1 MEDGSVVISILGDR
15 KHIAKELEATRRDI
29 EKTEKKLA
37 EKVSEKSGIEAK
49 LEDAMN
55 AAKSTS
61 DKIKALK
68 REYNEL
74 SRVMANDGTSAA
86 DYGRAASRQAAITRE
101 LELQRPILKAQDAD
115 ADRLHAKYTAV
126 AEEIDHMTANLAT
139 AKEKAQSLAAQ
150 EEQAKVGD
158 AVRKQLDRAATS
170 AERFQKRMLQIG
182 RSVLVY
188 NLLSSALRSAVSYF
202 GELLNTNQEYR
213 EELAKL
219 KGTLITAF
227 QPLAAQIIPWAVSL
241 LRILTA
247 IAQVV
252 GNFVSLLFGG
262 TLLGSAKSA
271 EAMNKQ
277 AAAISGV
284 GAAAKK
290 AEKQLAS
297 FDQIN
302 KLNSS
307 GDSGG
312 GGGGGVG
319 ADFSGL
325 DGLKSEKYQREL
337 NRLTAILSGA
347 LLALGAILFFT
358 GTNIPLGLGLMA
370 AGAIGLVNLATGRWG
385 EVTEDLKRTLTKI
398 FLILSSAFL
407 VIGAILAFSGSGPL
421 NIARGIAMMAIGA
434 SALVGAAY
442 VNWDYIK
449 TILTGVV
456 GAIISGI
463 SSIILVIGLILAFS
477 GHPAI
482 GIGMI
487 LASAAELAAA
497 AYVNWDTITQMLKQS
512 TDEIMLIESIIL
524 VIGMVIAFTGAN
536 LPVGIGLMAVG
547 AAGIAAEAALNW
559 DGLKET
565 LQTHAG
571 LICAVEG
578 ILLVI
583 GMILAF
589 TGVATP
595 LGIALIATNAVGL
608 ATEVAVNW
616 DAWQEPI
623 LKTVNAIC
631 DYGGAALIAI
641 GAMLLFSGANIPLGI
656 GLILGGIAAKKLADE
671 IPWNDQAVKSDLEKT
686 LDTICTASGSLL
698 VAVGMVLLFSGAG
711 TALGLGMLAAGAAL
725 LYAGYSKE
733 YDDSE
738 VMDLTGETEKK
749 LSQMDTVKNA
759 VLGAKKKRTTV
770 GSFAQDTWQQAM
782 DSGMSEEMLYQTLS
796 ENMKLSDEDIRALGF
811 NLIGH
816 GADAYIAGVSN
827 AATQSTTKVS
837 DVLAQSLTRSI
848 NEAALKVDDG
858 SLSADGAAK
867 QLNARIVELL
877 KSGVMTEAEIAQT
890 LDNEAA
896 QDTLSRM
903 GLSFT
908 DGYIQGMDKDK
919 AAQAASDM
927 TQSALDAIADTQD
940 SHSPAKK
947 TEALGK
953 DALDGYVN
961 GVVNNAASVEK
972 AGETMVT
979 SLANGMANRLSL
991 LDAVLN
997 RIVSAANSMA
1007 AAVVSAANA
1016 AVDAMTSVSFSG
1028 STVRIPTPVLRG
1040 LSTPVLPKLATGAV
1054 IPPNAPFAA
1063 ILGDQRS
1070 GTNVE
1075 TPLATIQQAV
1085 SDVVKGNDMISA
1097 LREQNRLLQQILER
1111 CDIKLDGR
1119 SITESVNTYQ
1129 RQMSRASGGDGYGS
1143 I

>member
-15 KHIAKELEATRRDI
+15 KHIAKELEATRKDI

-37 EKVSEKSGIEAK
+37 EKVSEKSGIESK

-55 AAKSTS
+55 AAKATS
-61 DKIKALK
+61 EKIRALK
-68 REYNEL
+68 REYREL
-74 SRVMANDGTSAA
+74 GAVMGDKNTSAA
-86 DYGRAASRQAAITRE
+86 DYGRAASRQAAITK
-101 LELQRPILKAQDAD
+101 ELQMQQPILKAQDAD
-115 ADRLHAKYTAV
+115 ADKLHSRYEAVSAEVEHLTTAL
-126 AEEIDHMTANLAT
+126 ET
-139 AKEKAQSLAAQ
+139 AKGKAEDLANQ
-150 EEQAKVGD
+150 EEQAKAGE
-158 AVRKQLDRAATS
+158 AVRKQLDRASAS
-170 AERFQKRMLQIG
+170 AERFQKRMLRIA
-182 RSVLVY
+182 RSALVY
-188 NLLSSALRSAVSYF
+188 NLISSALRSAVSYF
-202 GELLNTNQEYR
+202 GKLLNTNQEYR
-213 EELAKL
+213 AELAKL
-219 KGTLITAF
+219 QGALLTAF

-241 LRILTA
+241 LRILTSVV
-247 IAQVV
+247 QVV
-252 GNFVSLLFGG
+252 GNLLSLLFGG

-271 EAMNKQ
+271 EALNKQ
-277 AAAISGV
+277 ASAIFGV
-284 GAAAKK
+284 GAAAKE

-302 KLNSS
+302 KLNSNK
-307 GDSGG
+307 DSGG
-312 GGGGGVG
+312 GGGGVSP
-319 ADFSGL
+319 DFS
-325 DGLKSEKYQREL
+325 DFDKFQTEEYQQEL
-337 NRLTAILSGA
+337 NRLTAILSGS

-370 AGAIGLVNLATGRWG
+370 AGAIGLANIASGKWG
-385 EVTEDLKRTLTKI
+385 EVTDDLRKVLTEI
-398 FLILSSAFL
+398 FVILSTAFL
-407 VIGAILAFSGSGPL
+407 VIGAILAFSGTGPL

-434 SALVGAAY
+434 AALAGAVY

-487 LASAAELAAA
+487 LASASELAAA

-524 VIGMVIAFTGAN
+524 VIGMVITFTGAN

-559 DGLKET
+559 NSLKET

-571 LICAVEG
+571 LICAAEG
-578 ILLVI
+578 ILLAIGVI
-583 GMILAF
+583 LVF
-589 TGVATP
+589 TAVATP
-595 LGIALIATNAVGL
+595 LGIALIAANAVGL
-608 ATEVAVNW
+608 ATEAAVNW

-623 LKTVNAIC
+623 LNTVNAIC

-656 GLILGGIAAKKLADE
+656 GLILAGIAGRKLADA
-671 IPWNDQAVKSDLEKT
+671 IPWNDQAAKNE
-686 LDTICTASGSLL
+686 LDGVFSQICAVSGTLL
-698 VAVGMVLLFSGAG
+698 VAVGMILLFSGAG
-711 TALGLGMLAAGAAL
+711 TAIGLGMLAAGAAM
-725 LYAGYSKE
+725 LYADYAKG

-738 VMDLTGETEKK
+738 ILRMTQETEVK
-749 LSQMDTVKNA
+749 LRNQVAD
-759 VLGAKKKRTTV
+759 AKKKGTTV
-770 GSFAQDTWQQAM
+770 YEFAQSTMAEALDN
-782 DSGMSEEMLYQTLS
+782 DISGEILYQSLAGLQ
-796 ENMKLSDEDIRALGF
+796 LSDDDMRALGF
-811 NLIGH
+811 KVIGS
-816 GADAYIAGVSN
+816 GADAFIAGLVAGLEDSD
-827 AATQSTTKVS
+827 TTVS
-837 DVLAQSLTRSI
+837 DVLSKSMARSI
-848 NEAALKVDDG
+848 NEAALKMDAG
-858 SLSADGAAK
+858 ELTSEGAAK
-867 QLNARIVELL
+867 QLNSRIQSLL
-877 KSGVMTEAEIAQT
+877 ESGMLTEDEIA
-890 LDNEAA
+890 DIMNSEAIT
-896 QDTLSRM
+896 DTLSRM

-908 DGYIQGMDKDK
+908 EGYIQGMDKDK
-919 AAQAASDM
+919 AAQAAGDM

-953 DALDGYVN
+953 DAVDGYVN
-961 GVVNNAASVEK
+961 GVVNNAASVEA
-972 AGETMVT
+972 AGQTMVE
-979 SLANGMANRLSL
+979 SLANGMASRTSL

-997 RIVSAANSMA
+997 HIVDAANSMA
-1007 AAVVSAANA
+1007 SSVVAAANI
-1016 AVDAMTSVSFSG
+1016 AVDAMTSVSYSG
-1028 STVRIPTPVLRG
+1028 GTVRIPAPALRA
-1040 LSTPVLPKLATGAV
+1040 LSIPTLPKLATGAV

-1119 SITESVNTYQ
+1119 SIAETVNTYQ

>member
-74 SRVMANDGTSAA
+74 SRVMANDSTSAA

-126 AEEIDHMTANLAT
+126 AEEIDHMTANLA
-139 AKEKAQSLAAQ
+139 ASKEKAQSLAAQ

-182 RSVLVY
+182 KSVLVY

-213 EELAKL
+213 EELA
-219 KGTLITAF
+219 
-227 QPLAAQIIPWAVSL
+227 
-241 LRILTA
+241 
-247 IAQVV
+247 
-252 GNFVSLLFGG
+252 
-262 TLLGSAKSA
+262 
-271 EAMNKQ
+271 
-277 AAAISGV
+277 
-284 GAAAKK
+284 
-290 AEKQLAS
+290 S

-307 GDSGG
+307 ADSGG

-325 DGLKSEKYQREL
+325 DGLKSEEYQREI

-370 AGAIGLVNLATGRWG
+370 AGAVGLANLATGRWG

>member
-29 EKTEKKLA
+29 EKAEKKLA

-74 SRVMANDGTSAA
+74 SRVMANDDTSAV

-126 AEEIDHMTANLAT
+126 SEEIDHMTANLA
-139 AKEKAQSLAAQ
+139 ASKEKAQSLAAQ

-158 AVRKQLDRAATS
+158 AVRKQLDRASTS

-202 GELLNTNQEYR
+202 GDLLNTNQEYR
-213 EELAKL
+213 AELAKL

-252 GNFVSLLFGG
+252 GNFVLLLFGG
-262 TLLGSAKSA
+262 TLLGSVKSA

-307 GDSGG
+307 ADSGG

-325 DGLKSEKYQREL
+325 DGLKSEEYQREI

-370 AGAIGLVNLATGRWG
+370 AGAVGLANLATGRWG

-442 VNWDYIK
+442 VNWDSIPGQLKEVAIAICTVGGYIC
-449 TILTGVV
+449 TAV
-456 GAIISGI
+456 GIMLLFAGHPIKG
-463 SSIILVIGLILAFS
+463 IGLILAGISLLGGAAVISWAAMPDKLQEVATEICVIGGIIFVAVGVAMLFT
-477 GHPAI
+477 GHI
-482 GIGMI
+482 GLGIGNI
-487 LASAAELAAA
+487 LAGTAFLA
-497 AYVNWDTITQMLKQS
+497 
-512 TDEIMLIESIIL
+512 
-524 VIGMVIAFTGAN
+524 GA
-536 LPVGIGLMAVG
+536 
-547 AAGIAAEAALNW
+547 AALNW
-559 DGLKET
+559 GTLK
-565 LQTHAG
+565 
-571 LICAVEG
+571 
-578 ILLVI
+578 
-583 GMILAF
+583 
-589 TGVATP
+589 P
-595 LGIALIATNAVGL
+595 LIAQYAGDVL
-608 ATEVAVNW
+608 
-616 DAWQEPI
+616 
-623 LKTVNAIC
+623 
-631 DYGGAALIAI
+631 AI
-641 GAMLLFSGANIPLGI
+641 GGTLLLAIGCVLLFSGAGTALGL
-656 GLILGGIAAKKLADE
+656 GLILAGCATKKLAGE
-671 IPWNDQAVKSDLEKT
+671 LPWNDQAGKSDLEKT

-867 QLNARIVELL
+867 QLNNRIVELL

-890 LDNEAA
+890 LDNEAV

-908 DGYIQGMDKDK
+908 DGYIQGMDEDK

-961 GVVNNAASVEK
+961 GVVNNAASVER

-1028 STVRIPTPVLRG
+1028 STIRIPAPVLRG

>member
-15 KHIAKELEATRRDI
+15 KHIAKELEATRRGI

-74 SRVMANDGTSAA
+74 SRVMANDSTSAA

-126 AEEIDHMTANLAT
+126 AEEIDHMTANLA
-139 AKEKAQSLAAQ
+139 ASKEKAQSLAAQ

-182 RSVLVY
+182 KSVLVY

-213 EELAKL
+213 AELAKL

-312 GGGGGVG
+312 GGGGGGVG

-325 DGLKSEKYQREL
+325 DGLKSEEYQREL

-370 AGAIGLVNLATGRWG
+370 AGAVGLANLATGRWG

-442 VNWDYIK
+442 VNWDSIPGQLKEIAIAICTVGGYIC
-449 TILTGVV
+449 TAV
-456 GAIISGI
+456 GIMLLFAGHPIKG
-463 SSIILVIGLILAFS
+463 IGLILAGISLLGGAAAISWAAMPDKLQEVASEICVIGGIIFTAVGVAMLFT
-477 GHPAI
+477 GHI
-482 GIGMI
+482 GLGIGNI
-487 LASAAELAAA
+487 LAGTAFLA
-497 AYVNWDTITQMLKQS
+497 
-512 TDEIMLIESIIL
+512 
-524 VIGMVIAFTGAN
+524 GA
-536 LPVGIGLMAVG
+536 
-547 AAGIAAEAALNW
+547 AALNW
-559 DGLKET
+559 GT
-565 LQTHAG
+565 LEPLIAQYAG
-571 LICAVEG
+571 D
-578 ILLVI
+578 
-583 GMILAF
+583 ILA
-589 TGVATP
+589 
-595 LGIALIATNAVGL
+595 I
-608 ATEVAVNW
+608 
-616 DAWQEPI
+616 
-623 LKTVNAIC
+623 
-631 DYGGAALIAI
+631 GGTLLLAI
-641 GAMLLFSGANIPLGI
+641 GCVLLFSGAGISLGL
-656 GLILGGIAAKKLADE
+656 GLILAGCATKKLAGE
-671 IPWNDQAVKSDLEKT
+671 LPWNDQTAKSDLEKT

-733 YDDSE
+733 YDDSA

-749 LSQMDTVKNA
+749 LSQMDTVKDA

-796 ENMKLSDEDIRALGF
+796 ESMKLSDEDIRALGF
-811 NLIGH
+811 DLIGH

-858 SLSADGAAK
+858 SISTDGAAK
-867 QLNARIVELL
+867 QLNNRIVELL

-890 LDNEAA
+890 LDNEAV

-908 DGYIQGMDKDK
+908 DGYIRGMDKDK

-953 DALDGYVN
+953 DAVDGYVN
-961 GVVNNAASVEK
+961 GVVNNAASVEA
-972 AGETMVT
+972 AGQTAVE
-979 SLANGMANRLSL
+979 SLANGMANRFSL

-1040 LSTPVLPKLATGAV
+1040 LSTPALPKLATGAV

>member
-1 MEDGSVVISILGDR
+1 MDDGSVVISILGDR

-37 EKVSEKSGIEAK
+37 EKASEKSGIEAK
-49 LEDAMN
+49 LKDAMN

-74 SRVMANDGTSAA
+74 SRVMANDNTSAA

-126 AEEIDHMTANLAT
+126 SEEIDHMTANLAT
-139 AKEKAQSLAAQ
+139 AKEKAQTLANQ
-150 EEQAKVGD
+150 DEQAKIGD
-158 AVRKQLDRAATS
+158 AVRKQLDKASAS
-170 AERFQKRMLQIG
+170 AERFQKRMLRIG
-182 RSVLVY
+182 RSALVY
-188 NLLSSALRSAVSYF
+188 SLISSVLRNAVSYF
-202 GELLNTNQEYR
+202 NKLLNTNQEYR

-219 KGTLITAF
+219 KGALLTAF
-227 QPLAAQIIPWAVSL
+227 QPLATQIIPWAVSL
-241 LRILTA
+241 LRILTSVV
-247 IAQVV
+247 QVV
-252 GNFVSLLFGG
+252 GNLLPLLFGG

-271 EAMNKQ
+271 EALNKQ
-277 AAAISGV
+277 ANAISGV
-284 GAAAKK
+284 GAAAKE
-290 AEKQLAS
+290 AQKQLAG

-302 KLNSS
+302 KLNSDKGAS
-307 GDSGG
+307 
-312 GGGGGVG
+312 GVG
-319 ADFSGL
+319 GNSVVSPDFSDFNKFL
-325 DGLKSEKYQREL
+325 TEEYQREL

-370 AGAIGLVNLATGRWG
+370 AGAVGLANLATGRWG

-442 VNWDYIK
+442 VNWDSIPAQLKEVAIAICTVGGYIC
-449 TILTGVV
+449 TAV
-456 GAIISGI
+456 GIVLLFAGHPIKG
-463 SSIILVIGLILAFS
+463 IGLILAGISLLGGAVAISWAAMPDKLREVATEICVIGGIIFTAVGVAMLFT
-477 GHPAI
+477 GHI
-482 GIGMI
+482 GLGIGNI
-487 LASAAELAAA
+487 LAGTVFLA
-497 AYVNWDTITQMLKQS
+497 
-512 TDEIMLIESIIL
+512 
-524 VIGMVIAFTGAN
+524 GA
-536 LPVGIGLMAVG
+536 
-547 AAGIAAEAALNW
+547 AALNW
-559 DGLKET
+559 GTLK
-565 LQTHAG
+565 
-571 LICAVEG
+571 
-578 ILLVI
+578 
-583 GMILAF
+583 
-589 TGVATP
+589 P
-595 LGIALIATNAVGL
+595 LIAQYAGDVL
-608 ATEVAVNW
+608 
-616 DAWQEPI
+616 
-623 LKTVNAIC
+623 
-631 DYGGAALIAI
+631 AI
-641 GAMLLFSGANIPLGI
+641 GGTLLLAIGCVLLLSGAGIPLGL
-656 GLILGGIAAKKLADE
+656 GLILAGCATKKLADE
-671 IPWNDQAVKSDLEKT
+671 LPWNDQTVKSDLEKT

-725 LYAGYSKE
+725 LYAGYSKD

-738 VMDLTGETEKK
+738 IIRMTEETEAK
-749 LSQMDTVKNA
+749 LSNRVAD
-759 VLGAKKKRTTV
+759 AKKDGTSV
-770 GSFAQDTWQQAM
+770 FEFAQSTINDAI
-782 DSGMSEEMLYQTLS
+782 DNGVSGDILYQSLARLQ
-796 ENMKLSDEDIRALGF
+796 LSDDDMRALGF
-811 NLIGH
+811 NVMGS
-816 GADAYIAGVSN
+816 GSDAFIAGLVSGLEDYD
-827 AATQSTTKVS
+827 TTVS
-837 DVLAQSLTRSI
+837 DVMSKSMARSI
-848 NEAALKVDDG
+848 NEAASKMDTGGLTSDE
-858 SLSADGAAK
+858 AAK
-867 QLNARIVELL
+867 QLNTRIQSLL
-877 KSGVMTEAEIAQT
+877 ESGMLTEDEIANIMNSKVIT
-890 LDNEAA
+890 DM
-896 QDTLSRM
+896 LSRM

-919 AAQAASDM
+919 AVQAASDM

-953 DALDGYVN
+953 DAVDGYVN
-961 GVVNNAASVEK
+961 GVVNNAASAEA
-972 AGETMVT
+972 AGQTMVE
-979 SLANGMANRLSL
+979 SLANGIANRLSL

-997 RIVSAANSMA
+997 RIVNAANSMA

-1028 STVRIPTPVLRG
+1028 STVRIPTPVLRS
-1040 LSTPVLPKLATGAV
+1040 LSAPVLPKLATGAV

-1085 SDVVKGNDMISA
+1085 SDVVKGNDMVSA

-1111 CDIKLDGR
+1111 CDIRLDGR
-1119 SITESVNTYQ
+1119 SVTESVNTYQ

>member
-15 KHIAKELEATRRDI
+15 KHIAKELEATRKDI

-37 EKVSEKSGIEAK
+37 EKVSEKSGIESK

-55 AAKSTS
+55 AAKATS
-61 DKIKALK
+61 EKIRALK
-68 REYNEL
+68 REYREL
-74 SRVMANDGTSAA
+74 GAVMGDKNTSAA

-101 LELQRPILKAQDAD
+101 LQMQQPILKAQDAD
-115 ADRLHAKYTAV
+115 ADKLHSRYEAVSAEVEHLTTAL
-126 AEEIDHMTANLAT
+126 ET
-139 AKEKAQSLAAQ
+139 AKGKAEDLANQ
-150 EEQAKVGD
+150 DKQAKAGE
-158 AVRKQLDRAATS
+158 AVRKQLDRASAS
-170 AERFQKRMLQIG
+170 AERFQKRMLRIA
-182 RSVLVY
+182 RSALVY
-188 NLLSSALRSAVSYF
+188 NLISSALRNAVSYF
-202 GELLNTNQEYR
+202 GKLLNTNQEYR
-213 EELAKL
+213 AELAKL
-219 KGTLITAF
+219 QGALLTAF

-241 LRILTA
+241 LRILTSVV
-247 IAQVV
+247 QVV
-252 GNFVSLLFGG
+252 GNLLSLLFGG

-271 EAMNKQ
+271 EALNKQ
-277 AAAISGV
+277 ASAISGV
-284 GAAAKK
+284 GAAAKE

-302 KLNSS
+302 KLNSNK
-307 GDSGG
+307 DSGG
-312 GGGGGVG
+312 GGGGGGGVSP
-319 ADFSGL
+319 DFS
-325 DGLKSEKYQREL
+325 DFDKFQTEEYQREL
-337 NRLTAILSGA
+337 NRLTAILSGS

-370 AGAIGLVNLATGRWG
+370 AGAIGLANIASGKWG
-385 EVTEDLKRTLTKI
+385 EVTDDLRKVLTEI
-398 FLILSSAFL
+398 FVILSSAFL
-407 VIGAILAFSGSGPL
+407 VIGAILAFSGTGPL

-434 SALVGAAY
+434 AALAGAVY

-463 SSIILVIGLILAFS
+463 NSIILVIGLILAFS

-487 LASAAELAAA
+487 LASASELAAA

-524 VIGMVIAFTGAN
+524 VIGMVITFTGAN

-559 DGLKET
+559 NGLKET

-571 LICAVEG
+571 LICAAEG
-578 ILLVI
+578 ILLAI

-595 LGIALIATNAVGL
+595 LGIALIAANAVGL

-623 LKTVNAIC
+623 LNTVNAIC

-656 GLILGGIAAKKLADE
+656 GLILAGIAGRKLADA
-671 IPWNDQAVKSDLEKT
+671 IPWNDQAAKSE
-686 LDTICTASGSLL
+686 LDGVFSQICAVSGTLL
-698 VAVGMVLLFSGAG
+698 VAVGMILLFSGAG
-711 TALGLGMLAAGAAL
+711 TAIGLGMLAAGAAL
-725 LYAGYSKE
+725 LYADYAKG

-738 VMDLTGETEKK
+738 ILRMTQETEAK
-749 LSQMDTVKNA
+749 LSNQVAD
-759 VLGAKKKRTTV
+759 AKKKGTTV
-770 GSFAQDTWQQAM
+770 YEFAQSTMNDAI
-782 DSGMSEEMLYQTLS
+782 DNGISGEVLYQSLAGLQ
-796 ENMKLSDEDIRALGF
+796 LSDDDMRALGF
-811 NLIGH
+811 KVIGS
-816 GADAYIAGVSN
+816 GADAFIAGLV
-827 AATQSTTKVS
+827 AGLEDYDTTVS
-837 DVLAQSLTRSI
+837 DVLSKSMARSI
-848 NEAALKVDDG
+848 NEAALKMDAG
-858 SLSADGAAK
+858 ELTSEGAAK
-867 QLNARIVELL
+867 QLNARIQSLL
-877 KSGVMTEAEIAQT
+877 ESGMLTKDEIANIM
-890 LDNEAA
+890 DSEVIA
-896 QDTLSRM
+896 DTLSRM

-908 DGYIQGMDKDK
+908 EGYIQGMDKDK
-919 AAQAASDM
+919 AAQAAEDM
-927 TQSALDAIADTQD
+927 TQSALDAVADTQD

-953 DALDGYVN
+953 DAVDGYAN
-961 GVVNNAASVEK
+961 GVVNNAASVEA
-972 AGETMVT
+972 AGQTMVE
-979 SLANGMANRLSL
+979 SLANGMASRTSL

-997 RIVSAANSMA
+997 HIVDAANSMA
-1007 AAVVSAANA
+1007 SSVVAAANA
-1016 AVDAMTSVSFSG
+1016 AVDAMTSVSYSG
-1028 STVRIPTPVLRG
+1028 GTVRIPAPALRA
-1040 LSTPVLPKLATGAV
+1040 LSIPTLPKLATGAV

-1097 LREQNRLLQQILER
+1097 LKEQNRLLQQILER

-1119 SITESVNTYQ
+1119 SITETVNTYQ

>member
-15 KHIAKELEATRRDI
+15 KHIAKELEATRKDI

-37 EKVSEKSGIEAK
+37 EKVSEKSGIESK

-55 AAKSTS
+55 AAKATS
-61 DKIKALK
+61 EKIRALK
-68 REYNEL
+68 REYREL
-74 SRVMANDGTSAA
+74 GAVMGDKNTSAA

-101 LELQRPILKAQDAD
+101 LQMQQPILKAQDAD
-115 ADRLHAKYTAV
+115 ADKLHSRYEAVSAEVEHLTTAL
-126 AEEIDHMTANLAT
+126 ET
-139 AKEKAQSLAAQ
+139 AKGKAEDLANQ
-150 EEQAKVGD
+150 DKQAKAGE
-158 AVRKQLDRAATS
+158 AVRKQLDRASAS
-170 AERFQKRMLQIG
+170 AERFQKRMLRIA
-182 RSVLVY
+182 RSALVY
-188 NLLSSALRSAVSYF
+188 NLISSALRNAVSYF
-202 GELLNTNQEYR
+202 GKLLNTNQEYR
-213 EELAKL
+213 AELAKL
-219 KGTLITAF
+219 QGALLTAF

-241 LRILTA
+241 LRILTSVV
-247 IAQVV
+247 QVV
-252 GNFVSLLFGG
+252 GNLLSLLFGG

-271 EAMNKQ
+271 EALNKQ
-277 AAAISGV
+277 ASAISGV
-284 GAAAKK
+284 GAAAKE

-302 KLNSS
+302 KLNSNK
-307 GDSGG
+307 DSGG
-312 GGGGGVG
+312 GGGGGGGVSP
-319 ADFSGL
+319 DFS
-325 DGLKSEKYQREL
+325 DFDKFQTEEYQREL
-337 NRLTAILSGA
+337 NRLTAILSGS

-370 AGAIGLVNLATGRWG
+370 AGAIGLANIASGKWG
-385 EVTEDLKRTLTKI
+385 EVTDDLRKVLTEI
-398 FLILSSAFL
+398 FVILSSAFL
-407 VIGAILAFSGSGPL
+407 VIGAILAFSGTGPL
-421 NIARGIAMMAIGA
+421 NIARGIAMMTIGA
-434 SALVGAAY
+434 AALAGAVY

-463 SSIILVIGLILAFS
+463 NSIILVIGLILAFS

-487 LASAAELAAA
+487 LASASELAAA

-524 VIGMVIAFTGAN
+524 VIGMVITFTGAN

-559 DGLKET
+559 NGLKET

-571 LICAVEG
+571 LICSAEG
-578 ILLVI
+578 ILLAI

-595 LGIALIATNAVGL
+595 LGIALIAANAVGL

-623 LKTVNAIC
+623 LNTVNAIC

-656 GLILGGIAAKKLADE
+656 GLILAGIAGRKLADA
-671 IPWNDQAVKSDLEKT
+671 IPWNDQAAKSE
-686 LDTICTASGSLL
+686 LDGVFSQICAVSGTLL
-698 VAVGMVLLFSGAG
+698 VAVGMILLFSGAG
-711 TALGLGMLAAGAAL
+711 TAIGLGMLAAGAAL
-725 LYAGYSKE
+725 LYADYAKG

-738 VMDLTGETEKK
+738 ILRMTQETEAK
-749 LSQMDTVKNA
+749 LSNQVAD
-759 VLGAKKKRTTV
+759 AKKKGTTV
-770 GSFAQDTWQQAM
+770 YEFAQSTMNDAI
-782 DSGMSEEMLYQTLS
+782 DNGISGEVLYQSLAGLQ
-796 ENMKLSDEDIRALGF
+796 LSDDDMRALGF
-811 NLIGH
+811 KVIGS
-816 GADAYIAGVSN
+816 GADAFIAGLV
-827 AATQSTTKVS
+827 AGLEDYDTTVS
-837 DVLAQSLTRSI
+837 DVLSKSMARSI
-848 NEAALKVDDG
+848 NEAALKMDAG
-858 SLSADGAAK
+858 ELTSEGAAK
-867 QLNARIVELL
+867 QLNARIQSLL
-877 KSGVMTEAEIAQT
+877 ESGMLTKDEIANIM
-890 LDNEAA
+890 DSEVIA
-896 QDTLSRM
+896 DTLSRM

-908 DGYIQGMDKDK
+908 EGYIQGMDKDK
-919 AAQAASDM
+919 AAQAAEDM
-927 TQSALDAIADTQD
+927 TQSALDAVADTQD

-953 DALDGYVN
+953 DAVDGYVN
-961 GVVNNAASVEK
+961 GVVNNAASVEA
-972 AGETMVT
+972 AGQTMVE
-979 SLANGMANRLSL
+979 SLANGMASRTSL

-997 RIVSAANSMA
+997 HIVDAANSMA
-1007 AAVVSAANA
+1007 SSVVAAANA
-1016 AVDAMTSVSFSG
+1016 AVDAMTSVSYSG
-1028 STVRIPTPVLRG
+1028 GTVRIPAPALRA
-1040 LSTPVLPKLATGAV
+1040 LSIPTLPKLATGAV

-1097 LREQNRLLQQILER
+1097 LKEQNRLLQQILER

-1119 SITESVNTYQ
+1119 SITETVNTYQ

>member
-74 SRVMANDGTSAA
+74 SRVMANDSTSAA

-139 AKEKAQSLAAQ
+139 SKEKAQSLAAQ

-182 RSVLVY
+182 KSVLVY

-213 EELAKL
+213 AELAKL

-312 GGGGGVG
+312 GGGGGGVG

-325 DGLKSEKYQREL
+325 DGLKSEEYQREL

-370 AGAIGLVNLATGRWG
+370 AGAVGLANLATGRWG
-385 EVTEDLKRTLTKI
+385 EVTEDLKAVLTKI
-398 FLILSSAFL
+398 FKILAASFL
-407 VIGAILAFSGSGPL
+407 VIGAILTFSGNPL
-421 NIARGIAMMAIGA
+421 NVAKGIALLAIGA
-434 SALVGAAY
+434 AALAGATY
-442 VNWDYIK
+442 LNWDYVKSMLIEHSNA
-449 TILTGVV
+449 IVAV
-456 GAIISGI
+456 GAI
-463 SSIILVIGLILAFS
+463 LAAIGVILA
-477 GHPAI
+477 
-482 GIGMI
+482 
-487 LASAAELAAA
+487 L
-497 AYVNWDTITQMLKQS
+497 T
-512 TDEIMLIESIIL
+512 
-524 VIGMVIAFTGAN
+524 
-536 LPVGIGLMAVG
+536 
-547 AAGIAAEAALNW
+547 
-559 DGLKET
+559 
-565 LQTHAG
+565 
-571 LICAVEG
+571 
-578 ILLVI
+578 
-583 GMILAF
+583 
-589 TGVATP
+589 
-595 LGIALIATNAVGL
+595 
-608 ATEVAVNW
+608 
-616 DAWQEPI
+616 
-623 LKTVNAIC
+623 
-631 DYGGAALIAI
+631 
-641 GAMLLFSGANIPLGI
+641 GANIPLGL
-656 GLILGGIAAKKLADE
+656 GLILAGSTVLGAAAAVNMGELGGSLKEVATAICVIGGVIFLAVGIALLFTGNVAAGIVAILGSAALLGGAVALNWGALRPLIEKYAGDVLDIGGTLLLAIGLVLLFSGASIPLGLGLVAAGVDAKKLADKL
-671 IPWNDQAVKSDLEKT
+671 PWNDGRTKSDLAKT

-733 YDDSE
+733 YDDSA

-749 LSQMDTVKNA
+749 LSQMDTVKDA

-796 ENMKLSDEDIRALGF
+796 ESMKLSDEDIRALGF
-811 NLIGH
+811 DLIGH

-858 SLSADGAAK
+858 SISTDGAAK
-867 QLNARIVELL
+867 QLNNRIVELL

-890 LDNEAA
+890 LDNEAV

-908 DGYIQGMDKDK
+908 DGYIRGMDKDK
-919 AAQAASDM
+919 AAQTASDM

-953 DALDGYVN
+953 DAVDGYVN
-961 GVVNNAASVEK
+961 GVVNNAASVEA
-972 AGETMVT
+972 AGQTAVE
-979 SLANGMANRLSL
+979 SLANGMANRFSL

-1040 LSTPVLPKLATGAV
+1040 LSTPALPKLATGAV

>member
-74 SRVMANDGTSAA
+74 SRVMANDNTSAA

-126 AEEIDHMTANLAT
+126 SEEIDHMTANLA
-139 AKEKAQSLAAQ
+139 ASKEKAQSLAAQ

-158 AVRKQLDRAATS
+158 AVRKQLDRASTS

-202 GELLNTNQEYR
+202 GDLLNTNQEYR
-213 EELAKL
+213 AELAKL

-227 QPLAAQIIPWAVSL
+227 QPLATQIIPWAVSL

-312 GGGGGVG
+312 GGGGGAG

-325 DGLKSEKYQREL
+325 DGLKSEEYQREL

-358 GTNIPLGLGLMA
+358 GANIPLGLGLMA
-370 AGAIGLVNLATGRWG
+370 AGAIGLANLATGRWG

-442 VNWDYIK
+442 VNWDSIPGQLKEVAIAICTVGGYIC
-449 TILTGVV
+449 TAV
-456 GAIISGI
+456 G
-463 SSIILVIGLILAFS
+463 IILLFAGHPIKGIGLILAGISLLGGAAAISWATMPDKLQEVATEICVIGGIIFTAVGVAMLFA
-477 GHPAI
+477 GHI
-482 GIGMI
+482 GLGIG
-487 LASAAELAAA
+487 
-497 AYVNWDTITQMLKQS
+497 N
-512 TDEIMLIESIIL
+512 IL
-524 VIGMVIAFTGAN
+524 VGTAFLAGA
-536 LPVGIGLMAVG
+536 
-547 AAGIAAEAALNW
+547 AALNW
-559 DGLKET
+559 GTLKP
-565 LQTHAG
+565 LIAQYAG
-571 LICAVEG
+571 D
-578 ILLVI
+578 
-583 GMILAF
+583 ILA
-589 TGVATP
+589 
-595 LGIALIATNAVGL
+595 I
-608 ATEVAVNW
+608 
-616 DAWQEPI
+616 
-623 LKTVNAIC
+623 
-631 DYGGAALIAI
+631 GGTLLLAI
-641 GAMLLFSGANIPLGI
+641 GCVLLFSGAGIPLGL
-656 GLILGGIAAKKLADE
+656 GLILAGCATKKLADE
-671 IPWNDQAVKSDLEKT
+671 LPWNDQAVKSDLEKT
-686 LDTICTASGSLL
+686 LDTICTTSGSLL

-725 LYAGYSKE
+725 LYAGYSTE
-733 YDDSE
+733 YDDSN
-738 VMDLTGETEKK
+738 VMDLTSETEKK
-749 LSQMDTVKNA
+749 LSQMDTVKDA

-796 ENMKLSDEDIRALGF
+796 ESMKLSDEDIRALGF

-827 AATQSTTKVS
+827 AAIQSTTKVS

-848 NEAALKVDDG
+848 NDAALKIDDG

-867 QLNARIVELL
+867 QLNNRIVELL
-877 KSGVMTEAEIAQT
+877 KSGIMTEAEIAQT
-890 LDNEAA
+890 LDNEAVK
-896 QDTLSRM
+896 DTLSRM

-953 DALDGYVN
+953 DAVDGYVN

>member
-15 KHIAKELEATRRDI
+15 KHIAKELEATRKDI

-37 EKVSEKSGIEAK
+37 EKVSEKSGIESK

-55 AAKSTS
+55 AAKATS
-61 DKIKALK
+61 EKIRALK
-68 REYNEL
+68 REYREL
-74 SRVMANDGTSAA
+74 GAVMGDKNTSAA
-86 DYGRAASRQAAITRE
+86 DYGRAASRQAAITK
-101 LELQRPILKAQDAD
+101 ELQMQQPILKAQDAD
-115 ADRLHAKYTAV
+115 ADKLHSRYEAVSAEVEHLTTAL
-126 AEEIDHMTANLAT
+126 ET
-139 AKEKAQSLAAQ
+139 AKGKAEDLANQ
-150 EEQAKVGD
+150 EEQAKAGE
-158 AVRKQLDRAATS
+158 AVRKQLDRASAS
-170 AERFQKRMLQIG
+170 AERFQKRMLRIA
-182 RSVLVY
+182 RSALVY
-188 NLLSSALRSAVSYF
+188 NLISSALRSAVSYF
-202 GELLNTNQEYR
+202 GKLLNTNQEYR
-213 EELAKL
+213 AELAKL
-219 KGTLITAF
+219 QGALLTAF

-241 LRILTA
+241 LRILTSVV
-247 IAQVV
+247 QVV
-252 GNFVSLLFGG
+252 GNLLSLLFGG

-271 EAMNKQ
+271 EALNKQ
-277 AAAISGV
+277 ASAISGV
-284 GAAAKK
+284 GAAAKE

-302 KLNSS
+302 KLNSNK
-307 GDSGG
+307 DSGG
-312 GGGGGVG
+312 GGGGVSP
-319 ADFSGL
+319 DFS
-325 DGLKSEKYQREL
+325 DFDKFQTEEYQREL
-337 NRLTAILSGA
+337 NRLTAILSGS

-370 AGAIGLVNLATGRWG
+370 AGAIGLANIASGKWG
-385 EVTEDLKRTLTKI
+385 EVTDDLRKVLTEI
-398 FLILSSAFL
+398 FVILSTAFL
-407 VIGAILAFSGSGPL
+407 VIGAILAFSGTGPL

-434 SALVGAAY
+434 AALAGAVY

-487 LASAAELAAA
+487 LASASELAAA

-524 VIGMVIAFTGAN
+524 VIGMVITFTGAN

-559 DGLKET
+559 NSLKET

-571 LICAVEG
+571 LICAAEG
-578 ILLVI
+578 ILLAIGVI
-583 GMILAF
+583 LVF
-589 TGVATP
+589 TAVATH
-595 LGIALIATNAVGL
+595 LGIALIAANAVGL
-608 ATEVAVNW
+608 ATEAAVNW

-623 LKTVNAIC
+623 LKAANAIC

-656 GLILGGIAAKKLADE
+656 GLILAGIAGRKLADA
-671 IPWNDQAVKSDLEKT
+671 IPWNDQAAKSE
-686 LDTICTASGSLL
+686 LDGVFSQICAVSGTLL
-698 VAVGMVLLFSGAG
+698 VAVGMILLFSGAG
-711 TALGLGMLAAGAAL
+711 TAIGLGMLAAGAAL
-725 LYAGYSKE
+725 LYADYAKG

-738 VMDLTGETEKK
+738 ILRMTQETEAK
-749 LSQMDTVKNA
+749 LSNQVAD
-759 VLGAKKKRTTV
+759 AKKKGTTV
-770 GSFAQDTWQQAM
+770 YEFAQSTMAEALDN
-782 DSGMSEEMLYQTLS
+782 DISGEVLYQSLAGLQ
-796 ENMKLSDEDIRALGF
+796 LSDDDMRALGF
-811 NLIGH
+811 KVIGS
-816 GADAYIAGVSN
+816 GSDAFIAGLVAGLEDSD
-827 AATQSTTKVS
+827 TTVS
-837 DVLAQSLTRSI
+837 DVLSKSMARSI
-848 NEAALKVDDG
+848 NEAALKMDAG
-858 SLSADGAAK
+858 ELTSEGAAK
-867 QLNARIVELL
+867 QLNSRIQSLL
-877 KSGVMTEAEIAQT
+877 ESGMLTEDEIA
-890 LDNEAA
+890 DIMNSEAIT
-896 QDTLSRM
+896 DTLSRM

-908 DGYIQGMDKDK
+908 EGYIQGMDKDK
-919 AAQAASDM
+919 AAQAAGDM

-953 DALDGYVN
+953 DAVDGYVN
-961 GVVNNAASVEK
+961 GVVNNAASVEA
-972 AGETMVT
+972 AGQTMVE
-979 SLANGMANRLSL
+979 SLANGMASRTSL

-997 RIVSAANSMA
+997 HIVDAANSMA
-1007 AAVVSAANA
+1007 SSVVAAANA
-1016 AVDAMTSVSFSG
+1016 AVDAMTSVSYSG
-1028 STVRIPTPVLRG
+1028 GTVRIPAPALRA
-1040 LSTPVLPKLATGAV
+1040 LSIPTLPKLATGAV

-1097 LREQNRLLQQILER
+1097 LKEQNRLLQQILER

-1119 SITESVNTYQ
+1119 SIAETVNTYQ